1 MTAIRIIIINF
12 VIFLSIKGIWLV
24 APDLAES
31 TINALALPSALNEA
45 AAAPWSVISY
55 MFVHIDFWHLL
66 VNALW
71 LAWFGSLL
79 ERIAGWRWTLA
90 DIIAGGL
97 AGAVSYL
104 ALPLAI
110 AGTEPAIL
118 LGASAATLSVIS
130 ATLVSV
136 PDKRIHIPVFGSVSL
151 KVLSAVGLG
160 VFICASL
167 EMTAAQT
174 AAHAGGMAAGAFSAF
189 IWKRHSRRKMEQ
201 MKART
206 RERVT
211 QMSLVDKARR
221 SGYAS
226 LSRNEQLKLF
236 NLSSRN
242 TTRQAPS
249 Q

>member
-1 MTAIRIIIINF
+1 MTAVRIIIVNF
-12 VIFLSIKGIWLV
+12 AIFLSIKGIWLIT
-24 APDLAES
+24 PGLAE
-31 TINALALPSALNEA
+31 TIINALALPSTFGEA
-45 AAAPWSVISY
+45 AAAPWSVLSY

-79 ERIAGWRWTLA
+79 ERIAGWRWMLT

-104 ALPLAI
+104 TLPLAVG
-110 AGTEPAIL
+110 GTEPTLL
-118 LGASAATLSVIS
+118 LGASAATLAVIS
-130 ATLVSV
+130 ATLVSA
-136 PDKRIHIPVFGSVSL
+136 PDKRIQMPLIGTVSL
-151 KVLSAVGLG
+151 KLLSAAGLG
-160 VFICASL
+160 IFVCASL

-174 AAHAGGMAAGAFSAF
+174 AAHAGGLVAGTISAF
-189 IWKRHSRRKMEQ
+189 IWKHLSRRKMEQ
-201 MKART
+201 MKALT

-211 QMSLVDKARR
+211 HMSLVEKARR

-236 NLSSRN
+236 DLSNRD
-242 TTRQAPS
+242 TTRHAPF

>member
-1 MTAIRIIIINF
+1 MAAIRIIIINF

-24 APDLAES
+24 TPELAEQI
-31 TINALALPSALNEA
+31 INALALPSTFGEA
-45 AAAPWSVISY
+45 AATPWSVVSY

-71 LAWFGSLL
+71 LAWFGTLL
-79 ERIAGWRWTLA
+79 ERIAGWRWVLA
-90 DIIAGGL
+90 DIMAGGL
-97 AGAVSYL
+97 AGAISYL
-104 ALPLAI
+104 ALPLT
-110 AGTEPAIL
+110 AGDSGPALL
-118 LGASAATLSVIS
+118 LGASAATLAVVS
-130 ATLVSV
+130 ATLVAA
-136 PDKRIHIPVFGSVSL
+136 PDKRIRIPLIGTVSFRL
-151 KVLSAVGLG
+151 LSAAGLCIF
-160 VFICASL
+160 VCASV

-174 AAHAGGMAAGAFSAF
+174 AAHAGGLAAGIISAF
-189 IWKRHSRRKMEQ
+189 TWKRISRRKMEQ
-201 MKART
+201 MKALT

-211 QMSLVDKARR
+211 HMSLIDKARR

-236 NLSSRN
+236 DLSNRG